1 MLEEGKTV
9 PQLALATFHAAK
21 TGLERVPDD
30 VGFTQTL
37 TTIFSFIEAFQ
48 SKSPETSLR
57 IKGFEISKDSSLFEY
72 ASAFKKQTSI
82 ATAQARARSDIGEIA
97 RNSFSEVLV
106 KSVSGTAQS
115 LFGTEISDSGR
126 ALQAHFKGT
135 SLKTTMHEFF
145 VVFTQRYL
153 NYYLGRETPYHVGA
167 GKTFA
172 NIADHTEFSKA
183 FDLHI
188 RQTVRITD
196 EFTPGWFGKAKY
208 ERRLTHADVA
218 RFAHVAFKKISSE
231 FERGAKISE

>member
-9 PQLALATFHAAK
+9 PQLALATFHAAQ

-30 VGFTQTL
+30 IGFTQTL
-37 TTIFSFIEAFQ
+37 TTIFSFIEALQ
-48 SKSPETSLR
+48 SKSPNASLR
-57 IKGFEISKDSSLFEY
+57 MNGFDISKGSSLFEY
-72 ASAFKKQTSI
+72 IAAFKKQAAI
-82 ATAQARARSDIGEIA
+82 ASAQARARSDIGEIA
-97 RNSFSEVLV
+97 RNSFSEVLI

-115 LFGTEISDSGR
+115 LFGTEMSDSER
-126 ALQAHFKGT
+126 ALQIQFKGT

-145 VVFTQRYL
+145 VAFTQRYL

-172 NIADHTEFSKA
+172 NIDNHTEFSKA
-183 FDLHI
+183 FNLHI

-208 ERRLTHADVA
+208 ERRLTHANIA
-218 RFAHVAFKKISSE
+218 RFAHMAFRKISSE
-231 FERGAKISE
+231 FERGAVTRE